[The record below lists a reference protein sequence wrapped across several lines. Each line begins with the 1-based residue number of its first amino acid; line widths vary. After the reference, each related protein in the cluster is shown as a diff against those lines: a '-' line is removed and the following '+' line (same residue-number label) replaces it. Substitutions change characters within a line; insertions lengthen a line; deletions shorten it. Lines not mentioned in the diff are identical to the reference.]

1 MPTTWLS
8 WIVIL
13 VLVGGLGILGYELM
27 GAPTQGKEEVIADII
42 QNWQRAHPAAQR
54 FVALSTFNDDA
65 VLDKETGLVWEKAP
79 QSSAVTWNEARIAC
93 VNRVVG
99 GQKGW
104 RLPSPAEMRSLVGPA
119 VDAPGPNLPPGHP
132 FLNVQST
139 SYWSVVPEANLPSYA
154 RYLDAFLG
162 NVLSLI
168 RIYTFP
174 VWCVRGPL
182 TADKY

>member
-1 MPTTWLS
+1 MPVTWVSRVL
-8 WIVIL
+8 IL
-13 VLVGGLGILGYELM
+13 VVVGGLFILGYELM
-27 GAPTQGKEEVIADII
+27 NTRTQEKEELIAEII
-42 QNWQRAHPAAQR
+42 QNWQKTHPAAQR
-54 FVALSTFNDDA
+54 FVMLSTFNDDA
-65 VLDKETGLVWEKAP
+65 VLDKETGLVWEKSPEATT
-79 QSSAVTWNEARIAC
+79 VTWNTARTTC
-93 VNRVVG
+93 VKRTVG

-139 SYWSVVPEANLPSYA
+139 SYWSVVPEEDLPSYG

-168 RIYTFP
+168 KIYTFP

-182 TADKY
+182 TADEY